1 MEPTKKAA
9 KDALKFMAKTMNDPD
24 MPPETRRKCA
34 ETILSRVISDGKEQP
49 SPRQQ
54 QAVSVTYQV
63 IE

>member
-9 KDALKFMAKTMNDPD
+9 QDALKFMANAVNDPE

-34 ETILSRVISDGKEQP
+34 EMILSRTSTGEKETKLAP
-49 SPRQQ
+49 
-54 QAVSVTYQV
+54 AVSVTYQV